1 MVKTMSRKEWFVQ
14 NERMLRMERLYILD
28 GRHHKYLKDGKT
40 PNPDHGFFTG
50 LAEKAEELEKTLDE
64 NALD

>member
-1 MVKTMSRKEWFVQ
+1 MSTKEWFIQ

-40 PNPDHGFFTG
+40 PNPNHGIFTG
-50 LAEKAEELEKTLDE
+50 LSAKAEELEKQLDE
-64 NALD
+64 SAVD